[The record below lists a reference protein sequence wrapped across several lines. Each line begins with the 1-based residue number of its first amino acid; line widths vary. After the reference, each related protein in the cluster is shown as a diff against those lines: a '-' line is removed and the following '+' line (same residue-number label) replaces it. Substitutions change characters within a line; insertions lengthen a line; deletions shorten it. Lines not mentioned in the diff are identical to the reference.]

1 MPPGVDLSL
10 QVAFQ
15 KRRRKS
21 IINDLRGIIT
31 NIATLIP
38 FIGMVLY
45 MRPSGEEDG
54 HCPPTIG
61 SPLAPADSQSM
72 VCQEEL
78 IRAVQTA
85 FQNDPSVTAL
95 RRPFAIEL
103 STGIGSHPYVMWG
116 PGQLHKF
123 SQGSSIHM
131 ATACSM
137 WPRIS

>member
-1 MPPGVDLSL
+1 
-10 QVAFQ
+10 
-15 KRRRKS
+15 
-21 IINDLRGIIT
+21 
-31 NIATLIP
+31 
-38 FIGMVLY
+38 MVLY
-45 MRPSGEEDG
+45 MRTSGEEDG
-54 HCPPTIG
+54 HSPPTIG

-103 STGIGSHPYVMWG
+103 STGIGGHPYVMWG

-123 SQGSSIHM
+123 HKIAPYTWRLPAQCGRASHSNKL
-131 ATACSM
+131 
-137 WPRIS
+137 